1 VKALTVRTARR
12 PRLPAGLTLL
22 ELLVTLAILSL
33 VTVILA
39 QALAQSR
46 RVEAQLDSVSL
57 QARTATV
64 RAAWLRATLESV
76 IAMPEGSADVFRGE
90 ARTVQGLSGQ
100 VPGWPLSAAS
110 PFSIELTQAAAGGEH
125 ELLLWVGR
133 PGERAARARI
143 VIVAWRGEPGRMEY
157 LDEAGNWRASWP
169 AADAVPGRSRL
180 PRAIAITTGAA
191 ELPVLLASP
200 LSSGIPRPTRTQ
212 VESL

>member
-1 VKALTVRTARR
+1 M
-12 PRLPAGLTLL
+12 
-22 ELLVTLAILSL
+22 TLAILSL

-57 QARTATV
+57 LARTATV
-64 RAAWLRATLESV
+64 RTAWLRATLESV
-76 IAMPEGSADVFRGE
+76 IAMPTGSADVFRGE
-90 ARTVQGLSGQ
+90 VRALQGLSGQ
-100 VPGWPLSAAS
+100 VPGWPQSAAA
-110 PFSIELTQAAAGGEH
+110 PFSIELTEAAAGADQ

-133 PGERAARARI
+133 PGERTGRTRI
-143 VIVAWRGEPGRMEY
+143 VIVAWRGEPGRIEY

-169 AADAVPGRSRL
+169 VAEALPGRSRL

-200 LSSGIPRPTRTQ
+200 LSSGMPRPTRAQ